1 MAIKEGQPID
11 IQKYR
16 ARKSL
21 LRIGETISRTFGPQP
36 FLSDIAAFNE
46 LLRSGSVDV
55 RTIEKGRSLGVKLA
69 HEDGGRITVYL
80 RASLLDME
88 FAALKTKL
96 KTSFFLVFDDI
107 AHTVVINHTK
117 QNTNAAS
124 A

>member
-1 MAIKEGQPID
+1 MTIKEDPPID

-21 LRIGETISRTFGPQP
+21 LRIGEDISKTFGPQP
-36 FLSDIAAFNE
+36 FLYDIVAFNE

-55 RTIEKGRSLGVKLA
+55 KTIPSGRSLGVKLT

-80 RASLLDME
+80 RASLLDMD
-88 FAALKTKL
+88 FAALKTKR

-107 AHTVVINHTK
+107 AHKVVINHTK
-117 QNTNAAS
+117 QNANAAS